1 MPVLSFRRTTRFT
14 GAATLIVAALFG
26 MPGCHS
32 AGQFVWMDKLS
43 PAQVTPVEESYV
55 VGANDMVMVQ
65 VFNHPEMSGRAR
77 VRTDGNLSIGLLG
90 DVQAAGKAPTVLA
103 TEIAQQLTARSLA
116 VGARVTVTLDE
127 AAPVRVSMIGEV
139 ARPGLYAL
147 SAGAGL
153 AEAMASCGGFTDFA
167 HRDRVYV
174 VRRTPELIRI
184 RFTYADVL
192 RGTRGTGTFR
202 LRSGDTIVAE

>member
-1 MPVLSFRRTTRFT
+1 MHFLARRRRSQVASV
-14 GAATLIVAALFG
+14 GTLLVALLAL
-26 MPGCHS
+26 PGCHS
-32 AGQFVWMDKLS
+32 PGQFIWIDRLAPEQTV
-43 PAQVTPVEESYV
+43 AVETAYV
-55 VGANDMVMVQ
+55 VAANDVVMVQ
-65 VFNHPEMSGRAR
+65 VFNHPEMSGRTR
-77 VRTDGNLSIGLLG
+77 VRSDGNLSIGLLG
-90 DVQAAGKAPTVLA
+90 DVQAAGKAPANLA
-103 TEIAQQLTARSLA
+103 TEIAEQLTARSLA

-127 AAPVRVSMIGEV
+127 AAPVRVAMIGEV

-153 AEAMASCGGFTDFA
+153 AEALASCGGFTDFA
-167 HRDRVYV
+167 HRDRLYV
-174 VRRTPELIRI
+174 MRQTPALTRI

>member
-1 MPVLSFRRTTRFT
+1 MFFLARRPQSQVVSV
-14 GAATLIVAALFG
+14 GTLLVALLAL
-26 MPGCHS
+26 PGCHS
-32 AGQFVWMDKLS
+32 PGPFVWIDKLA
-43 PAQVTPVEESYV
+43 PEQTVAVETAYV
-55 VGANDMVMVQ
+55 VAANDVVMVQ
-65 VFNHPEMSGRAR
+65 VFNHPEMSGRTR
-77 VRTDGNLSIGLLG
+77 VRSDGNLSIGLLG
-90 DVQAAGKAPTVLA
+90 DVQAAGKAPANLA
-103 TEIAQQLTARSLA
+103 TEIAEQLTARSLA

-127 AAPVRVSMIGEV
+127 AAPVRVAMIGEV

-153 AEAMASCGGFTDFA
+153 AEALASCGGFTDFA

-174 VRRTPELIRI
+174 MRQTPTLTRI

-192 RGTRGTGTFR
+192 RGTRGTATFR